1 MTRLVLICGEDLLL
15 LDQEGPP
22 DRVNVS
28 AGAAGGLARLN
39 AARAVAVLVEE
50 GGAGDAGLG
59 ARRREQLL
67 DGLAR
72 HGARLD
78 EILDSAPGAT
88 ALADAFRTA
97 IRRFNV
103 TPATT
108 PVLAETLPALE
119 AAASLGC
126 RRLLVRTRK
135 GRSAQAQGVP
145 DSVLPVSVHSG
156 LAVAVEA
163 LLQEGR

>member
-1 MTRLVLICGEDLLL
+1 
-15 LDQEGPP
+15 
-22 DRVNVS
+22 
-28 AGAAGGLARLN
+28 LN
-39 AARAVAVLVEE
+39 TARAVAVLVEE
-50 GGAGDAGLG
+50 GGAGDAGLVS
-59 ARRREQLL
+59 RRREQLR

-78 EILDSAPGAT
+78 EILDSGPGAM
-88 ALADAFRTA
+88 ALADAFRAA

-103 TPATT
+103 TPAQT

-135 GRSAQAQGVP
+135 GRAAQAQGVP

-156 LAVAVEA
+156 LAVAVEV
-163 LLQEGR
+163 LLQEAR